1 MKPYAFNVKLPGES
15 TSKTVVARPSTMV
28 NAWHKIEKAY
38 PDAELINVTCAGNGQ
53 AAGRERRK

>member
-15 TSKTVVARPSTMV
+15 TPKTVVARPSTMV

-38 PDAELINVTCAGNGQ
+38 PGVKLLGV
-53 AAGRERRK
+53 AGRL